1 MFRDHSPSFRRGH
14 RCQPRGWVVLFV
26 LLAGLSARADD
37 VQLQSGGQIEGQVS
51 RVTSAKTPYTLIEV
65 DARLKVAI
73 LDHQISRVA
82 ESAALAEYRQR
93 VAATPQQ
100 AEDQFSLARWCQQS
114 GLRAQARHHLQRTIR
129 IDPTHDRAR
138 AALGYVSHDG
148 KWVRLEDL
156 QKSRGL
162 VRIAGKYR
170 VPAEWMITQAQE
182 AADKATKNWV
192 RDLDRL
198 KKVVARG
205 GDRGAEAWRTL
216 AAIDDPLAALA
227 IGKELVESTGQ
238 ARDLRLFWIDKLAQL
253 NAPAGL
259 GPLLRVGLTEP
270 DEVVRE
276 KALETLNQ
284 LAPTAA
290 KQFYVQRLRDN
301 DNAMVQRAAEALSFF
316 PDPELSLP
324 LINALITSHKTV
336 IPADQ
341 STSVGFNSAGG
352 GGMTTGGKAKTIVT
366 RVENPAVL
374 NALRQIEPTA
384 NHGFNQA
391 AWRQH
396 LAAKLS
402 GYSGHMRRDD

>member
-1 MFRDHSPSFRRGH
+1 MFLDHLPSIRHGN
-14 RCQPRGWVVLFV
+14 RCLQSGWGV
-26 LLAGLSARADD
+26 LLLLLASDPALGDA
-37 VQLQSGGQIEGQVS
+37 VQLHSGGQIEGKVS
-51 RVTSAKTPYTLIEV
+51 RVESAKSPYTLIEV

-73 LDHQISRVA
+73 PDNQVSRVA
-82 ESAALAEYRQR
+82 ESAALTEYRQR
-93 VAATPQQ
+93 VAGTPQQ
-100 AEDQFSLARWCQQS
+100 AEDQFNLARWCQQS
-114 GLRAQARHHLQRTIR
+114 GLRAQARHHLQRTVR

-198 KKVVARG
+198 KKGVARG
-205 GDRGAEAWRTL
+205 GDRGAEAWRAL

-238 ARDLRLFWIDKLAQL
+238 PRDLRLFWIEKLAQL
-253 NAPAGL
+253 NSPAGL
-259 GPLLRVGLTEP
+259 GPLLRVGLSEA

-290 KQFYVQRLRDN
+290 KSFYVQRLRDN

-336 IPADQ
+336 IPADS

-352 GGMTTGGKAKTIVT
+352 GGMTTGGKAKTIVN

-374 NALRQIEPTA
+374 ETLRQLEPTA

-402 GYSGHMRRDD
+402 GYSGQMRRDD